1 MPGLEDQLR
10 RPVRGMRD
18 ITPEQYYA
26 LKKVEEGLSKVAEAF
41 GYRRIETPA
50 VEHFEVLARKA
61 GREIVDE
68 IYYFRD
74 KAGRELG
81 LRFDMTVPVARVLSY
96 RLDEP
101 KPVRWYYFTKVWRY
115 DEPQHGRYREFHQFG
130 VELVGSDSP
139 RADAEVLALM
149 AKSLEAVGV
158 RDYVIKLNDRAAMDR
173 MLASLG
179 VGGSREEVLR
189 ALDKRGKVPDG
200 EILEMLRRAGLDG
213 ATAEALMALIS
224 ERRPG
229 SEAPDFFSKYDR
241 DLGERYSRIVKAL
254 DAYGVLGRFEVDLS
268 IVRGLD
274 YYTGLVFEAYAGEY
288 RLAVGGGGRY
298 DNLIELYS
306 GVKTPALGFAIGVER
321 LMEAA
326 GITRAERPLDY
337 YIYPVTEDAFK
348 TAVEVAEA
356 LRDKGASVA
365 VDLGE
370 LTLREALEHA
380 AKTGVAHFVIIGRK
394 ELEKGVVR
402 IRDMRKRVELEVE
415 LDRVRGGLASPYAP

>member
-1 MPGLEDQLR
+1 
-10 RPVRGMRD
+10 
-18 ITPEQYYA
+18 
-26 LKKVEEGLSKVAEAF
+26 
-41 GYRRIETPA
+41 
-50 VEHFEVLARKA
+50 
-61 GREIVDE
+61 
-68 IYYFRD
+68 
-74 KAGRELG
+74 
-81 LRFDMTVPVARVLSY
+81 
-96 RLDEP
+96 
-101 KPVRWYYFTKVWRY
+101 
-115 DEPQHGRYREFHQFG
+115 
-130 VELVGSDSP
+130 
-139 RADAEVLALM
+139 
-149 AKSLEAVGV
+149 
-158 RDYVIKLNDRAAMDR
+158 
-173 MLASLG
+173 
-179 VGGSREEVLR
+179 
-189 ALDKRGKVPDG
+189 
-200 EILEMLRRAGLDG
+200 
-213 ATAEALMALIS
+213 MALIS

-241 DLGERYSRIVKAL
+241 DLGERYGRIVKAL

-306 GVKTPALGFAIGVER
+306 GVRTPALGFAIGVER

-415 LDRVRGGLASPYAP
+415 LDRVRGGLTSPYAP

>member
-10 RPVRGMRD
+10 KPVRGMRD
-18 ITPEQYYA
+18 LTPELYYA
-26 LKKVEEGLSKVAEAF
+26 LNYVEEKLTKLAEAF
-41 GYRRIETPA
+41 GYRRVETPA

-61 GREIVDE
+61 GREIVNE

-115 DEPQHGRYREFHQFG
+115 DEPQHGRYREFYQFG
-130 VELVGSDSP
+130 IELVGSNSP
-139 RADAEVLALM
+139 KADAEVLALM
-149 AKSLEAVGV
+149 ARSIEAVGV
-158 RDYVIKLNDRAAMDR
+158 QDYTIRLNDRAAMDR
-173 MLASLG
+173 ILASLG
-179 VGGSREEVLR
+179 VEGSRDEVLR
-189 ALDKRGKVPDG
+189 ILDKRGKIPDD
-200 EILEMLRRAGLDG
+200 ELFKLLLAAGVDKSS
-213 ATAEALMALIS
+213 AESLMSLIA
-224 ERRPG
+224 EPRPIE
-229 SEAPDFFSKYDR
+229 EAPDFLSKYDR
-241 DLGERYSRIVKAL
+241 DIGERYRALIKAL
-254 DAYGVLGRFEVDLS
+254 EAYGLSRRLVLDLS

-274 YYTGLVFEAYAGEY
+274 YYTGMVFEAFAGEY
-288 RLAVGGGGRY
+288 KLAVGGGGRY

-326 GITRAERPLDY
+326 GISQMAIPLDY
-337 YIYPVTEDAFK
+337 YIYPLTDDAYNV
-348 TAVEVAEA
+348 AVKIADF
-356 LRDKGASVA
+356 LREKGASVA

-380 AKTGVAHFVIIGRK
+380 AKTGVKYFVIIGKK
-394 ELEKGVVR
+394 ELEKGVVK
-402 IRDMRKRVELEVE
+402 IRDMYKRVEFEVE
-415 LDRVRGGLASPYAP
+415 LNRLGQL

>member
-1 MPGLEDQLR
+1 MPGLEDAFR

-18 ITPEQYYA
+18 LTPELFYA
-26 LKKVEEGLSKVAEAF
+26 LKRVEETLSRLAEGF
-41 GYRRIETPA
+41 GYRRVEMPA

-81 LRFDMTVPVARVLSY
+81 LRFDMTVPIARALSY

-115 DEPQHGRYREFHQFG
+115 DEPQHGRYREFYQFG
-130 VELVGSDSP
+130 IELIGSSSP

-149 AKSLEAVGV
+149 AKSVEAVGI
-158 RDYVIKLNDRAAMDR
+158 RDYVVRVNDRNAMEKI
-173 MLASLG
+173 LANLG
-179 VGGSREEVLR
+179 AKSADEVYR
-189 ALDKRGKVPDG
+189 VLDKRGKIPDE
-200 EILEMLRRAGLDG
+200 EIASMLLSAGLTKEQADSLLSL
-213 ATAEALMALIS
+213 AS
-224 ERRPG
+224 EQRPLAD
-229 SEAPDFFSKYDR
+229 APELLSKYD
-241 DLGERYSRIVKAL
+241 LGLAERYRGLAKSL
-254 DAYGVLGRFEVDLS
+254 DAFDLLDRFVFDLS

-274 YYTGLVFEAYAGEY
+274 YYTGLVFEAFAGKY
-288 RLAVGGGGRY
+288 KLAVGGGGRY

-326 GITRAERPLDY
+326 GLERADYPLEY
-337 YIYPVTEDAFK
+337 YVYPIGEEAYE

-356 LRDKGASVA
+356 LRNKGASVV

-370 LTLREALEHA
+370 WSLREALERS
-380 AKTGVAHFVIIGRK
+380 AKGGVRYFVIVGKK
-394 ELEKGVVR
+394 ELER
-402 IRDMRKRVELEVE
+402 
-415 LDRVRGGLASPYAP
+415 

>member
-10 RPVRGMRD
+10 KPVRGMRD
-18 ITPEQYYA
+18 LTPELYYA
-26 LKKVEEGLSKVAEAF
+26 LNYVEEKLTKLAEAF
-41 GYRRIETPA
+41 GYRRVETPA

-61 GREIVDE
+61 GREIVNE

-115 DEPQHGRYREFHQFG
+115 DEPQHGRYREFYQFG
-130 VELVGSDSP
+130 IELVGSNSP
-139 RADAEVLALM
+139 KADAEVLALM
-149 AKSLEAVGV
+149 ARSIEAVGV
-158 RDYVIKLNDRAAMDR
+158 RDYTIRLNDRAAMDR
-173 MLASLG
+173 ILASLG
-179 VGGSREEVLR
+179 VEGSRDEVLR
-189 ALDKRGKVPDG
+189 ILDKRGKIPDD
-200 EILEMLRRAGLDG
+200 ELFKLLLAAGVDKSS
-213 ATAEALMALIS
+213 AESLMSLIA
-224 ERRPG
+224 EPRPIE
-229 SEAPDFFSKYDR
+229 EAPDFLSKYDR
-241 DLGERYSRIVKAL
+241 DIGERYRALIKAL
-254 DAYGVLGRFEVDLS
+254 EAYGLSRRLVLDLS

-274 YYTGLVFEAYAGEY
+274 YYTGMVFEAFAGEY
-288 RLAVGGGGRY
+288 KLAVGGGGRY

-326 GITRAERPLDY
+326 GISQMAIPLDY
-337 YIYPVTEDAFK
+337 YIYPLTDDAYNV
-348 TAVEVAEA
+348 AVKIADF
-356 LRDKGASVA
+356 LREKGASVA

-380 AKTGVAHFVIIGRK
+380 AKTGVKYFVIIGKK
-394 ELEKGVVR
+394 ELEKGVVK
-402 IRDMRKRVELEVE
+402 IRDMYKRVEFEVE
-415 LDRVRGGLASPYAP
+415 LNRLGQL